1 MKRRTILILFSAFI
15 CICICCCGKKENYIS
30 GTEAAV
36 SGGVTGSSMTVRKSV
51 SSGAIIS
58 NKAKPRMIIDNKGKK
73 RKLNI
78 GNVDTENGETPLR
91 LYNSASDYRQVV
103 EDHYYYLRKGH
114 DGYYTLYQD
123 KGREQGSFKVDEG
136 HSFAGCALYKDKFYV
151 MLDDDNDDGNTQD
164 IYDGIEEGMGKLAVV
179 DFTEKK
185 LNIIGNIPQN
195 PNMCFY
201 QDKIFF
207 FTLADP
213 AVLIMDMKGTVQ
225 KVISNPEKKAGDK
238 DILVYEVMDGKIYYK
253 RMRKGKET
261 WFCRLNLETGEDEE
275 VFRYKPGVGKS
286 VKGLDEVYMDITKE
300 GLEFTEEYET
310 GDMMYSIQWGKK
322 RMQKGSAK
330 RVSFYLSGND
340 QYILYL
346 DRFSKLYKCDR
357 KTRKGTIIQDLS
369 SIEDESYFTCTNQGV
384 YIQETIGEHRLFYQD
399 LSGKK
404 TETIWDEKYIE
415 EDWEDEICGS
425 S

>member
-1 MKRRTILILFSAFI
+1 MKRIPILILFSIFI

-36 SGGVTGSSMTVRKSV
+36 SSGVTGSGMNVREPV
-51 SSGAIIS
+51 SRSAIIS
-58 NKAKPRMIIDNKGKK
+58 TQTKPRLIIDNLGKK

-78 GNVDTENGETPLR
+78 GNVDTDNRETPLR

-103 EDHYYYLRKGH
+103 EDHFYYLRKGH

-136 HSFAGCALYKDKFYV
+136 YSFSGCALYKDKFYV

-195 PNMCFY
+195 PNMSFY

-253 RMRKGKET
+253 RIRKGKET
-261 WFCRLNLETGEDEE
+261 WFCRLDLETGEDVE
-275 VFRYKPGVGKS
+275 VFRYKPGSGRAS
-286 VKGLDEVYMDITKE
+286 KGLDEVHMYIEKE
-300 GLEFTEEYET
+300 GLEFIEEYET
-310 GDMMYSIQWGKK
+310 GEMMYSIPWGKN
-322 RMQKGSAK
+322 RMQKRLEKKVAS
-330 RVSFYLSGND
+330 YLSGND
-340 QYILYL
+340 KYILYL
-346 DRFSKLYKCDR
+346 DEDYELYKCDR
-357 KTRKGTIIQDLS
+357 KTKKEALIQKLS
-369 SIEDESYFTCTNQGV
+369 FIEDESYFACTGQGV

-404 TETIWDEKYIE
+404 TETIWDGEYIE
-415 EDWEDEICGS
+415 EDWEDDLCGS

>member
-1 MKRRTILILFSAFI
+1 MKRKPILILFSVFI

-36 SGGVTGSSMTVRKSV
+36 SDGVTGSGMNV
-51 SSGAIIS
+51 SEPVSRSAIIS
-58 NKAKPRMIIDNKGKK
+58 TQTKPRLIIDNLGKK

-78 GNVDTENGETPLR
+78 GNVDTENRETPLR

-136 HSFAGCALYKDKFYV
+136 YSFSGCALYKDKFYV

-195 PNMCFY
+195 PNMSFY

-253 RMRKGKET
+253 RIRKGKET
-261 WFCRLNLETGEDEE
+261 WFCRLDLETGEDEE
-275 VFRYKPGVGKS
+275 VFRYKPGSGRAS
-286 VKGLDEVYMDITKE
+286 KGLDEVHMYIKKE
-300 GLEFTEEYET
+300 GLEFIEEYET
-310 GDMMYSIQWGKK
+310 GEMMYSIPWGKN
-322 RMQKGSAK
+322 RMQKSPEKKVA
-330 RVSFYLSGND
+330 SYLSGND
-340 QYILYL
+340 KYILYL
-346 DRFSKLYKCDR
+346 DEDYELYKCDR
-357 KTRKGTIIQDLS
+357 KTKKEALIRKLS
-369 SIEDESYFTCTNQGV
+369 FIEDESYFTCTGQGV

-404 TETIWDEKYIE
+404 TETIWDGEYIE
-415 EDWEDEICGS
+415 EDWEDDLCGS